1 MDLSYPLTYAGGS
14 VALIDTPTLSQ
25 TRHLLDTIAGERILS
40 PSFGV
45 PLDILY
51 STGIP
56 QVLAERVRLTASQ
69 MVGITAIV
77 EVIAYKNGEL
87 SLKLTLATGET
98 VQANYATG

>member
-1 MDLSYPLTYAGGS
+1 MDLSYPLTYTSGS
-14 VALIDTPTLSQ
+14 IALIDTLMLSRTQ
-25 TRHLLDTIAGERILS
+25 HLLDTIAGERILQ

-56 QVLAERVRLTASQ
+56 QVLAERVRIAVSQITGVTAQ
-69 MVGITAIV
+69 VEAI
-77 EVIAYKNGEL
+77 AFSKGEL
-87 SLKLTLATGET
+87 SLKLILATGET